1 MQTTKIT
8 INPDRETKR
17 VWGRVLVFQLQF
29 LSDRPTN
36 MVAAVAKNVHFLKKE
51 IKRLVTKKISQDKT

>member
-8 INPDRETKR
+8 RNPDRETKR
-17 VWGRVLVFQLQF
+17 VWGRVPVFQLQF

-36 MVAAVAKNVHFLKKE
+36 MAAAVAKNVYFLKKE
-51 IKRLVTKKISQDKT
+51 IKRLVMKKISQDKT